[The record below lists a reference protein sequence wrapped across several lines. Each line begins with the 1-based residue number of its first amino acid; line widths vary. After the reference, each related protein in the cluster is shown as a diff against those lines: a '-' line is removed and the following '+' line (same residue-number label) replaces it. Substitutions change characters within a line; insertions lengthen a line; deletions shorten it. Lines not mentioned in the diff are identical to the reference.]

1 VGQSKATEKPR
12 KRLNRLKLELKQQ
25 EEQNFVTEE
34 QLYSID
40 AAWWHWESSEGSDD
54 DSPAQHRSWM
64 LIDKKQWL
72 KDIQLKED
80 LKPDQKTEVVVPRLI
95 ALSNAALRLA
105 DIADQFMEDGF
116 VNESYFKKY
125 SDNDLGEQ
133 YGDIP

>member
-1 VGQSKATEKPR
+1 
-12 KRLNRLKLELKQQ
+12 
-25 EEQNFVTEE
+25 
-34 QLYSID
+34 
-40 AAWWHWESSEGSDD
+40 
-54 DSPAQHRSWM
+54 M

-125 SDNDLGEQ
+125 SDNDLSEQ